1 MIYMI
6 ILGLI
11 SLLSLRVGI
20 GSIRRLA
27 GTGGPEATSA
37 LIAVV
42 AFTALSW
49 SLVLMY
55 GLSSSL
61 GQS

>member
-27 GTGGPEATSA
+27 GTGGPEVTSA

>member
-6 ILGLI
+6 ILGVI

-20 GSIRRLA
+20 GSIHQLA
-27 GTGGPEATSA
+27 GTGGPRVTSA
-37 LIAVV
+37 LIAVG

-55 GLSSSL
+55 GLSLSL

>member
-1 MIYMI
+1 MIYMT

-11 SLLSLRVGI
+11 SLLSLKVGI
-20 GSIRRLA
+20 GSIRQLA
-27 GTGGPEATSA
+27 GTGGPRVTSVFV
-37 LIAVV
+37 AVG

-61 GQS
+61 GQN

>member
-6 ILGLI
+6 ILGVI

-20 GSIRRLA
+20 GSIRQLA
-27 GTGGPEATSA
+27 DTGEPQVISVFV
-37 LIAVV
+37 AVT
-42 AFTALSW
+42 AFTVLSW

-55 GLSSSL
+55 GLSSFL

>member
-27 GTGGPEATSA
+27 DTGGPEVTSV

-42 AFTALSW
+42 AFTVLSW
-49 SLVLMY
+49 NLALMY
-55 GLSSSL
+55 GLSSAL
-61 GQS
+61 GQN

>member
-6 ILGLI
+6 ILGVI

-20 GSIRRLA
+20 GSIHRLA

-55 GLSSSL
+55 GLSSAQGL
-61 GQS
+61 N

>member
-6 ILGLI
+6 ILGVI

-20 GSIRRLA
+20 GSIRQLA
-27 GTGGPEATSA
+27 DTGEPQVISVFV
-37 LIAVV
+37 AVT
-42 AFTALSW
+42 AFTVLSW
-49 SLVLMY
+49 SLALMY